1 MSGYSSGG
9 SRIFVRGCSLFSS
22 VPLPFPSSLPFPFL
36 YPSLPLPSHPLS
48 SPPLTSPPSPLPFP
62 CPARG
67 SDERCELSRP
77 PNGLCRD
84 HCSHY
89 RCYCSTV
96 RSLQDKTPV
105 VRLDWRTSASDKCQG
120 QAKFGHK
127 LFRHILLNDDVHCTG
142 MSIVIPDVSK

>member
-1 MSGYSSGG
+1 MQS
-9 SRIFVRGCSLFSS
+9 FFFCPPSLSF
-22 VPLPFPSSLPFPFL
+22 LPFPSCTPPFPCAL
-36 YPSLPLPSHPLS
+36 ILCPPLPLHP
-48 SPPLTSPPSPLPFP
+48 PPSPLPFP

-89 RCYCSTV
+89 RCYYSTV